1 MERENGGRLIFM
13 EIILVVVIVYS
24 ILKRLER
31 MRYRKH
37 TKDIGIRYLDIL
49 ADVDSKYILCI
60 GLTIQL
66 VATTCS
72 LAVIKFICEWSKGIG
87 LSFASTLAVLLP
99 LLIQLLLFGLFEMA
113 YKIAYNEDV
122 IRYNLTK
129 KRIPLYYFIG
139 ISLIVSN
146 TILNSI
152 GTISL
157 MVNQQYIKI
166 YWLVIGI
173 FYLIYLTIWF
183 IAVINAVIRKDSKL
197 SLFLLKVGL

>member
-13 EIILVVVIVYS
+13 EIVLAVVIVYS

-37 TKDIGIRYLDIL
+37 TKDIGIWYLDIL

-72 LAVIKFICEWSKGIG
+72 LAVVKFICEWSKGIG
-87 LSFASTLAVLLP
+87 MSFASTLAVLVP
-99 LLIQLLLFGLFEMA
+99 LLIQLLLFGLLEMA

-129 KRIPLYYFIG
+129 KRIPLYYFHK
-139 ISLIVSN
+139 ST
-146 TILNSI
+146 TI
-152 GTISL
+152 
-157 MVNQQYIKI
+157 
-166 YWLVIGI
+166 
-173 FYLIYLTIWF
+173 
-183 IAVINAVIRKDSKL
+183 
-197 SLFLLKVGL
+197 

>member
-1 MERENGGRLIFM
+1 M
-13 EIILVVVIVYS
+13 EIILAVVIVYS

-37 TKDIGIRYLDIL
+37 TNDIGIWYLDIL

-72 LAVIKFICEWSKGIG
+72 LAVVKFICEWSKGIG
-87 LSFASTLAVLLP
+87 MSFASTLAVLVP

-183 IAVINAVIRKDSKL
+183 IEVINAVIRKDSKL